1 MAGSPLKGLE
11 DALRRMENM
20 RVGTKNK
27 HIRKALRKAMVPIRD
42 QAKENAKGIDD
53 PETKERIWRNIQIQS
68 GKVKGKGEIKYSV
81 GVKGGAKEKGNK
93 KRGPGGDTFYFR
105 FIEFG
110 TSLVK
115 AFPFM
120 RLAFSQRK
128 NEAGAIFVAEL
139 KKGIL
144 EELR

>member
-1 MAGSPLKGLE
+1 MAGSSLKGL
-11 DALRRMENM
+11 DDVLKRMENM

-53 PETKERIWRNIQIQS
+53 PESKEKIWRNIQIQS
-68 GKVKGKGEIKYSV
+68 GKTKNKGEMKYSV

-110 TSLVK
+110 TSLIR

-128 NEAGAIFVAEL
+128 DEAEAIFVAEL
-139 KKGIL
+139 KKGIK